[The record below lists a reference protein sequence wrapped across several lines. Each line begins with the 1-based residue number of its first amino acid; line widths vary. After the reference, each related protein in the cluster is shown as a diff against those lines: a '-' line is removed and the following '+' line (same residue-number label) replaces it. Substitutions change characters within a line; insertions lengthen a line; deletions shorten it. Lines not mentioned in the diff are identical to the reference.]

1 MYVASARRPALSS
14 LLSPL
19 GVLLVLGIGGCRGQ
33 IGDRPGWEGGGRAGN
48 RVEVG
53 AGGGGAGGNGGATA
67 SACST
72 QGQPGVAP
80 WRPAP
85 LTREQ
90 YINAASDLLGFD
102 VRPLATFADVG
113 GRKFTTGVSLTDLQ
127 VEERLVAAEAIA
139 AAASSPAHLA
149 GLLPCDRA
157 KVGDAE
163 CASQLVAQL
172 GTRAFRRLLSA
183 DATSMLRQLFDE
195 GNAARGFA
203 TGVEWLVTG
212 LLQSPDFLYQLSP
225 RPAQASPR
233 TVVPL
238 DAHTLASRLAFFL
251 WNSAPDPELLSAAGD
266 GLRTP
271 AAVAAQVRRLL
282 GDPRSA
288 RMREDFYGTW
298 LDLDGLREVARDA
311 PEFTPALAEDLRRS
325 ALAGIH
331 AIYRG
336 DARADQLLR
345 GTGVFGNSALAKVYG
360 WPTAGAELGPVE
372 PGPGQRYG
380 ILTHPALLALLAET
394 DASDPI
400 KRGVFV
406 QEKVLCNVIPDPIPD
421 IPTLPP
427 LRPGLSTRQRL
438 EQHRAAPVCAGCHS
452 LFDPIGL
459 AFENYDAIGRYR
471 QTDQGVAVD
480 SSGELAESDL
490 GGKFAK
496 GLELFAR
503 IAGSA
508 TVRACMVTRWFE
520 YAVSRAL
527 DPVERCGL
535 TPLVARFKVSGDL
548 VDLLASIAESD
559 AFRMQLV
566 IEE

>member
-1 MYVASARRPALSS
+1 
-14 LLSPL
+14 
-19 GVLLVLGIGGCRGQ
+19 
-33 IGDRPGWEGGGRAGN
+33 
-48 RVEVG
+48 
-53 AGGGGAGGNGGATA
+53 
-67 SACST
+67 
-72 QGQPGVAP
+72 VAP

-102 VRPLATFADVG
+102 VRPLATFSDVG
-113 GRKFTTGVSLTDLQ
+113 GRKFTTGISLSDLQ
-127 VEERLVAAEAIA
+127 VEERLEAAEAIA

-149 GLLPCDRA
+149 GLLPCDRL

-172 GTRAFRRLLSA
+172 GTRAFRRPLGA
-183 DATSMLRQLFDE
+183 EATSALRQLFDA
-195 GNAARGFA
+195 GSAARGFA

-212 LLQSPDFLYQLSP
+212 VLQSPDFLYQLSP
-225 RPAQASPR
+225 RPAQAQPQ

-238 DAHTLASRLAFFL
+238 DDHTLASRLAFFL
-251 WNSAPDPELLSAAGD
+251 WNSAPDPELQSAARD
-266 GLRTP
+266 GLRTR

-288 RMREDFYGTW
+288 RMREDFYGSW
-298 LDLDGLREVARDA
+298 LELDGLREVTRDA
-311 PEFTPALAEDLRRS
+311 PEFTPALADDLRRS
-325 ALAGIH
+325 ALVGIH

-336 DARADQLLR
+336 DAQVDQLLR
-345 GTGVFGNSALAKVYG
+345 GTSVFGDAALAKVYG
-360 WPTAGAELGPVE
+360 WPPGGAELAAVE

-380 ILTHPALLALLAET
+380 ILTHPALLALLAAT
-394 DASDPI
+394 DTSDPI

-421 IPTLPP
+421 IPDLPP

-438 EQHRAAPVCAGCHS
+438 EQHRAAPACAGCHR

-459 AFENYDAIGRYR
+459 AFENYDSIGRYR
-471 QTDQGVAVD
+471 QTDQGVTVD
-480 SSGELAESDL
+480 SSGELNEGDL
-490 GGKFAK
+490 GGRFAS
-496 GLELFAR
+496 GVELFAR

-535 TPLVARFKVSGDL
+535 AALVARFQASGDL

-559 AFRMQLV
+559 SFRMQLV
-566 IEE
+566 EE

>member
-1 MYVASARRPALSS
+1 MYAASVRRWGLPSHV
-14 LLSPL
+14 
-19 GVLLVLGIGGCRGQ
+19 GVVLVLGLGGCYGQ
-33 IGDRPGWEGGGRAGN
+33 IGDRRGGAAGAGGGRAGGQ
-48 RVEVG
+48 VEEG
-53 AGGGGAGGNGGATA
+53 AGGDGAGGNGGAPAA
-67 SACST
+67 SCS
-72 QGQPGVAP
+72 GRAELGVAP
-80 WRPAP
+80 WHPAP

-102 VRPLATFADVG
+102 VRPLATFSDVG
-113 GRKFTTGVSLTDLQ
+113 GRKYTPGVSLTDLQ
-127 VEERLVAAEAIA
+127 VEERLEAAEAIA
-139 AAASSPAHLA
+139 AEASSPAHLA
-149 GLLPCDRA
+149 GLLPCDRV

-172 GTRAFRRLLSA
+172 GTRAFRRPLSPE
-183 DATSMLRQLFDE
+183 ATSALRQLFDA

-203 TGVEWLVTG
+203 TGVEWLVAG
-212 LLQSPDFLYQLSP
+212 VLQSPDFLYQLSP
-225 RPAQASPR
+225 RPAQAQPR

-238 DAHTLASRLAFFL
+238 DDHTLASRLAFFL
-251 WNSAPDPELLSAAGD
+251 WNSAPDPELLSAAAGD

-288 RMREDFYGTW
+288 RMREDFYGSW
-298 LDLDGLREVARDA
+298 LELDGLREVARDA
-311 PEFTPALAEDLRRS
+311 PEFTPALAGDLRRS

-331 AIYRG
+331 ALYRG
-336 DARADQLLR
+336 DAQVDQLLR
-345 GTGVFGNSALAKVYG
+345 GTSVFGNPALAKVYG
-360 WPTAGAELGPVE
+360 WPAGGAELAPVE

-380 ILTHPALLALLAET
+380 ILTHPALLALLAAT

-406 QEKVLCNVIPDPIPD
+406 QEKVLCNVLPDPIPD
-421 IPTLPP
+421 IPDLPP

-438 EQHRAAPVCAGCHS
+438 EQHRAAPACAGCHK

-471 QTDQGVAVD
+471 QMDQGVTVD
-480 SSGELAESDL
+480 SSGELSEGDL
-490 GGKFAK
+490 GGAFAN
-496 GLELFAR
+496 GRELFAR

-520 YAVSRAL
+520 YAVSRAM

-535 TPLVARFKVSGDL
+535 APLVARFQASGDL

-566 IEE
+566 ED